1 MQGAPPSPPPPPQRL
16 SKDLFLYH
24 KYFSAHIIRIFI
36 SDRGDCSCIR
46 GQVMGLHACK
56 RVAEKYEAKIE
67 KTKKDPRFKHSQL
80 RRGL

>member
-1 MQGAPPSPPPPPQRL
+1 
-16 SKDLFLYH
+16 
-24 KYFSAHIIRIFI
+24 
-36 SDRGDCSCIR
+36 
-46 GQVMGLHACK
+46 MGLHACK